1 MDLYTLYELN
11 FSLMYIHKLSLT
23 EIQDMIPWERDLYVD
38 RLGQYIEKQE
48 LERKQEELNRQS
60 RIRRR

>member
-1 MDLYTLYELN
+1 MDLFTLYELN

-48 LERKQEELNRQS
+48 LERKQEELTRQS

>member
-1 MDLYTLYELN
+1 
-11 FSLMYIHKLSLT
+11 
-23 EIQDMIPWERDLYVD
+23 MIPWERDLYVD

>member
-1 MDLYTLYELN
+1 MDLFTLYELN

-48 LERKQEELNRQS
+48 LERRQEELTRQS